1 MHNVDTMSLTMTF
14 RRYTDKGE
22 LDWNYIYKIQ
32 DKIAKK
38 MVLYES
44 DKQNRDRERKYNNLS
59 ISGKRWLTR
68 LLAADAKRKKVPIY
82 RHGKYNGYVFTY
94 NETWQSLSIMLPNIK
109 VEEQTATDIKADVI
123 KSIME
128 YLELEPEELNDL
140 VLNRIDICCD
150 FNYDE
155 KEEIEIITNILD
167 KAPDSIYTY
176 KKHLIKNDKDGYVL
190 KYYSVRKDK
199 EVVEPITIV
208 DGMITIPKES
218 KQDEIN

>member
-68 LLAADAKRKKVPIY
+68 LLPADAKRKKVTIY